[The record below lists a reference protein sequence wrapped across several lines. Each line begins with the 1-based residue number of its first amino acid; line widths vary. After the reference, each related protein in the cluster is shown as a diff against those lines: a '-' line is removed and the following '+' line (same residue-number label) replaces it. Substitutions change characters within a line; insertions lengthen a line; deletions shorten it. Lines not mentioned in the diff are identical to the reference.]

1 MTRSVGEFRQ
11 RLKEAKVLLEMLEL
25 HLAEAGFRDSQS
37 DVYTA
42 RLRLSDA
49 VTSLPESVDNG

>member
-1 MTRSVGEFRQ
+1 MTRTVGEFRQ

-25 HLAEAGFRDSQS
+25 HLCEAGYRDSQS

-49 VTSLPESVDNG
+49 LTSLPEGDP